1 MTPGTFNRKRFAALC
16 RLDWAEKR
24 KSYLLFLLIFY
35 VVTAIII
42 TYNSLHIYYDMSLI
56 GDRIATTVPLP
67 PGADRS
73 WDRHLSYLV
82 VSFFVFML
90 LATRQ
95 THGIVL
101 GFGCQSNARERFDGF
116 LACGFLIFAAYD
128 HLAEHDVFEHRLVR
142 P

>member
-1 MTPGTFNRKRFAALC
+1 MALFDDHAAVHEDDVIGHFASKADFVCHHNHCHAFVGQTLHDGEHFTHEFRVKCGGGFVKENGLGIHCQSAGDAHAL
-16 RLDWAEKR
+16 
-24 KSYLLFLLIFY
+24 
-35 VVTAIII
+35 
-42 TYNSLHIYYDMSLI
+42 
-56 GDRIATTVPLP
+56 
-67 PGADRS
+67 
-73 WDRHLSYLV
+73 
-82 VSFFVFML
+82 L